1 MVAKASHPDFYTLIV
16 VADEA
21 AAVFYS
27 RENRRAPLCERSRLE
42 NEAARKKTAE
52 LESDRGGRSFDRY
65 GPGRHGVGK
74 ELHDAKRHAA
84 EVFAREI
91 AARIEQTVRT
101 AACVDYVVIA
111 APRFLGMLRQALGT
125 TSCPPPS
132 TTIDKDVTSR
142 DPGFI
147 ATLLDE
153 HRR

>member
-1 MVAKASHPDFYTLIV
+1 MAAKASHPDYYTLIV

-21 AAVFYS
+21 AAVFYG
-27 RENRRAPLCERSRLE
+27 RESRRAPLLERLRLE
-42 NEAARKKTAE
+42 NESARKKTSE
-52 LESDRGGRSFDRY
+52 LESDRGGRSYDSH
-65 GPGRHGVGK
+65 GPGRHAVGK
-74 ELHDAKRHAA
+74 ELHGAKRHAA

-91 AARIEQTVRT
+91 AGRIEQEVRSV
-101 AACVDYVVIA
+101 ACVDYSIIA

-142 DPGFI
+142 DAGFI
-147 ATLLDE
+147 GSLLDE